1 MHRSIAFTFGDFFKS
16 PLHLISWPIYFLMGK
31 FKGTGEDKHTPQ
43 TENIIPTHQFIW
55 TEPSHTSYL
64 PPAYPCNVPNGQSA
78 ICMSFWK
85 LETV

>member
-1 MHRSIAFTFGDFFKS
+1 
-16 PLHLISWPIYFLMGK
+16 MGK

-85 LETV
+85 LETVGCIRIFNRHYEQGSKEVNLFKLGFTE